1 MSSTSSLPPLSE
13 HKQTHPPVVYL
24 HLQTMQALPCPLG
37 TYKDSISR
45 AARCDPCPGK
55 GITTAGVGSSSAAAC
70 TRAYPGYRTVRT
82 PGAATLSSEPC
93 PQGTFG
99 VDGLSCMPC
108 ADNLTTQGIAHTS
121 PADCLASP
129 GRCLGLVLSTAGH
142 TAVGD
147 QRAVLVLG

>member
-1 MSSTSSLPPLSE
+1 
-13 HKQTHPPVVYL
+13 
-24 HLQTMQALPCPLG
+24 MQALPCPKG
-37 TYKDSISR
+37 MYKESINR

-70 TRAYPGYRTVRT
+70 NRANPGYRPVRT

-93 PQGTFG
+93 PKGTFG

-108 ADNLTTQGIAHTS
+108 AGNLTTQGIAHTS

-129 GRCLGLVLSTAGH
+129 GAPFGLFLTAAGH
-142 TAVGD
+142 TAVGE
-147 QRAVLVLG
+147 QPPVLVLG